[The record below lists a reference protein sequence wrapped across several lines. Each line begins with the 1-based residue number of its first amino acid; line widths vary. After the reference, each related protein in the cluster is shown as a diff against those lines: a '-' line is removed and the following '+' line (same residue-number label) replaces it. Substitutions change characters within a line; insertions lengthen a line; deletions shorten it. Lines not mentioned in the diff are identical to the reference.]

1 MNIISSVL
9 QQEVQELNKT
19 ATIYGI
25 NGPVIYLKGDTGFM
39 MSEMVYV
46 GKEKLV
52 GEVISLDK
60 DITTVQVYEETSGLK
75 PGEIVEASGSPVSVT
90 LAPGILNNIFD
101 GIERPL
107 EQIANVGG
115 GAFITRGVSVDSL
128 DRDKLWDTHITVA
141 KGDYLHGGD
150 IIAEVPETSAIVHK
164 CMVPPDVEGEVI
176 CCASDGEY
184 RIEDTLV
191 TLRLS
196 DGTEKQ
202 LNMIQHW
209 PIRKARPTSYRFPA
223 SVPLITGQRIL
234 DTMFPIAKGGT
245 AAIPG
250 GFGTGKTMTQHQIA
264 KWSDA
269 DIIIYIGCGERGN
282 EMTQV
287 LEEFS
292 ELVDPKSGN
301 PLMDRTTLI
310 ANTSNMPVAARE
322 ASIYTGL
329 TLAEYYRDMGY
340 DVAIMADSTSRWAEA
355 LRELSGRLE
364 EMPAEEG
371 FPAYLAS
378 RLSAFYERAGMM
390 HNLNGSDGSVTIIG
404 AVSPQGGDFSE
415 PVTQNTKRFVRC
427 FWGLDKSLAYARH
440 FPAIHWLTS
449 YSEYLTD
456 LAAWY
461 HDNVSPKFV
470 DYRNRIMALLNLRA
484 A

>member
-1 MNIISSVL
+1 MHLRARWRENIRSSHL
-9 QQEVQELNKT
+9 EEVWAVDAKHT
-19 ATIYGI
+19 GKIYGI
-25 NGPVIYLKGDTGFM
+25 NGPVIYLKGRTGFK

-46 GKEKLV
+46 GEERLV

-60 DITTVQVYEETSGLK
+60 DRTTIQVYEETSGLK
-75 PGEIVEASGSPVSVT
+75 PGEIVEGTGDAVSVI
-90 LAPGILNNIFD
+90 LAPGIINNIFD

-107 EQIANVGG
+107 EKIAQASN

-128 DRDKLWDTHITVA
+128 DLDKLWDTHMTVA
-141 KGDYLHGGD
+141 EGDALQGGA
-150 IIAEVPETSAIVHK
+150 IIAEVPETHAIVHK

-329 TLAEYYRDMGY
+329 TLA
-340 DVAIMADSTSRWAEA
+340 
-355 LRELSGRLE
+355 
-364 EMPAEEG
+364 
-371 FPAYLAS
+371 
-378 RLSAFYERAGMM
+378 
-390 HNLNGSDGSVTIIG
+390 
-404 AVSPQGGDFSE
+404 
-415 PVTQNTKRFVRC
+415 
-427 FWGLDKSLAYARH
+427 
-440 FPAIHWLTS
+440 
-449 YSEYLTD
+449 
-456 LAAWY
+456 
-461 HDNVSPKFV
+461 
-470 DYRNRIMALLNLRA
+470 
-484 A
+484 

>member
-176 CCASDGEY
+176 CCASDGDY

-264 KWSDA
+264 KLSDA

-282 EMTQV
+282 EITQV

-340 DVAIMADSTSRWAEA
+340 DVAIMADSTSRCAEA
-355 LRELSGRLE
+355 LR
-364 EMPAEEG
+364 
-371 FPAYLAS
+371 
-378 RLSAFYERAGMM
+378 
-390 HNLNGSDGSVTIIG
+390 
-404 AVSPQGGDFSE
+404 
-415 PVTQNTKRFVRC
+415 
-427 FWGLDKSLAYARH
+427 
-440 FPAIHWLTS
+440 
-449 YSEYLTD
+449 
-456 LAAWY
+456 
-461 HDNVSPKFV
+461 
-470 DYRNRIMALLNLRA
+470 
-484 A
+484 